1 MKFSVKF
8 KADGVRKMFKDLEKE
23 FREGADGAKAGY
35 YEGEQHKGENATL
48 SEIALVNEFGATI
61 NIPPHT
67 VTNYRQ
73 VNKAGTDFN
82 KNGRFVKKKDANFAQ
97 DHKVDGYTV
106 TIPSRPFLRNAE
118 AKIQERT
125 TEIMQKGLQDGKTLN
140 QIVKEIA
147 QDMRNQIVESI
158 TSNTPPPN
166 KPSTIKQKGSTHT
179 LIDTG
184 GLRDGV
190 HVAMVKDG
198 REKPLGK

>member
-8 KADGVRKMFKDLEKE
+8 KADGVRNMFKDLEKE

-48 SEIALVNEFGATI
+48 SEIALYNEFGT
-61 NIPPHT
+61 
-67 VTNYRQ
+67 
-73 VNKAGTDFN
+73 
-82 KNGRFVKKKDANFAQ
+82 KD
-97 DHKVDGYTV
+97 
-106 TIPSRPFLRNAE
+106 IPSRPFLRNAE
-118 AKIQERT
+118 AKIQERA

-147 QDMRNQIVESI
+147 QDMRNQIIESI

-166 KPSTIKQKGSTHT
+166 KPSTIRQKKGSTHT

>member
-23 FREGADGAKAGY
+23 FKEGADGAKAGY

-48 SEIALVNEFGATI
+48 SEIALFNEFGTKD
-61 NIPPHT
+61 IP
-67 VTNYRQ
+67 
-73 VNKAGTDFN
+73 A
-82 KNGRFVKKKDANFAQ
+82 
-97 DHKVDGYTV
+97 
-106 TIPSRPFLRNAE
+106 RPFLRNAE
-118 AKIQERT
+118 AKIQQRAP
-125 TEIMQKGLQDGKTLN
+125 EIVQKGLDDGKTLN
-140 QIVKEIA
+140 KIMAEIA
-147 QDMRNQIVESI
+147 QDMRNQIIESI

-166 KPSTIKQKGSTHT
+166 KPSTIRQKGSTHT

-184 GLRDGV
+184 GLRYGV